1 MAKKRAKATTTTNT
15 TLASISTNCSA
26 KQPKH
31 MVHGIPEPSDDDL
44 VDFRGLAILPR
55 CYSSLL
61 ERACI
66 GHPDLALCTKRS
78 LRWREFAYETLGELL
93 FFLTSTRRKEMV
105 NKAYEHLQILWEEA
119 QGLGFDLSW
128 LTPIVNSCL
137 ALDSKNSD
145 VDDTSAKMEALRSI
159 RTPYIVKWQHLQCKW
174 LMLIKDLL
182 LSRRH
187 FNVQKKNMSAFC
199 LQACECEG
207 LGIRNVWLIWRKI
220 MFWVLT
226 RYNCYCILIRLLCRN
241 KYRFISLALMFVLSI

>member
-1 MAKKRAKATTTTNT
+1 MCREEVTELQHDVSCSGCSSTHNHRLPTIRKLESNSGEKALTRDARVFRKRAKATTTTNT

-44 VDFRGLAILPR
+44 VDFRGLAILRR
-55 CYSSLL
+55 CYGSLL

-105 NKAYEHLQILWEEA
+105 NKACEHLQILWEEA

-145 VDDTSAKMEALRSI
+145 VHDISAK
-159 RTPYIVKWQHLQCKW
+159 
-174 LMLIKDLL
+174 
-182 LSRRH
+182 
-187 FNVQKKNMSAFC
+187 
-199 LQACECEG
+199 
-207 LGIRNVWLIWRKI
+207 WRP
-220 MFWVLT
+220 
-226 RYNCYCILIRLLCRN
+226 
-241 KYRFISLALMFVLSI
+241 